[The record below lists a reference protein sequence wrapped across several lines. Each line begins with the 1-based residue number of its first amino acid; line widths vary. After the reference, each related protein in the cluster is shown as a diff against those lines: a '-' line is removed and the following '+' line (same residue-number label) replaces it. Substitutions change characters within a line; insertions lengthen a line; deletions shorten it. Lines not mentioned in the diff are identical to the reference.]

1 MKSLLDL
8 LQIIYAKP
16 RERIDSAHKGEIT
29 DARMLRIY
37 CTTQAKRTTAQRF
50 RLKPASVYP
59 VICMDTSTT
68 TASAE
73 SQQIYTTFYYK

>member
-1 MKSLLDL
+1 MPS
-8 LQIIYAKP
+8 Q
-16 RERIDSAHKGEIT
+16 DSAHKREIT

-37 CTTQAKRTTAQRF
+37 CATQAKRATEQRF
-50 RLKPASVYP
+50 RLKAASVYP

-68 TASAE
+68 TGSAE